1 MKALGGGGGSYSST
15 SKKYEPKAEPKKPKP
30 VQGLSHSQLMA
41 QWEANGRDPK
51 TGKLIKHME
60 TKAVWTKA
68 DIDRARRAKERAEEA
83 QREALKPVLVAAG
96 STADEG
102 GGARRVMA
110 PEAARARMAA
120 LAREI
125 QREIQLE
132 PAAAAE
138 RSCDDSAGASQAA
151 GGAVPGGARGRRA
164 LRAVALCRRAQLDEL
179 QLLEA
184 MCAEEVPVHS
194 ANPHPH
200 PHPNP
205 HPHPSPN
212 PHPHLSPSSPSPSP
226 SPDPDHEP
234 EQVLVHN
241 GAEELAAL
249 RGALERLEELGL
261 MEGGEEGL
269 GEEEEEEA
277 AEEAEEAEGEEG
289 VALLRAVAA
298 GPPLEYS
305 FQATAEQPDQPDA
318 PGAAA
323 ASAGVAAG
331 LVASLLLVVRLPE
344 AYPAQPP
351 EVRVEDVMVVAAQA
365 EVRQHTRPS
374 LSRPISPF
382 SPYLSPHLPTS
393 AHICPHLPMP
403 RCARTSASPPS
414 RGSTSTRWR
423 QACSPTPPPS
433 SSRPGRPWAR
443 PRVGPP
449 RRRGVRRRASSRWA
463 HGWRSTP

>member
-41 QWEANGRDPK
+41 QWEANGRDAK
-51 TGKLIKHME
+51 TGKLIKHVE

-68 DIDRARRAKERAEEA
+68 DIDRARRAKERVEEA
-83 QREALKPVLVAAG
+83 QREALKPVLVEAG

-184 MCAEEVPVHS
+184 MCAEEVPMHR
-194 ANPHPH
+194 ANPNPHPH
-200 PHPNP
+200 PHHSPSS
-205 HPHPSPN
+205 PHPSPS
-212 PHPHLSPSSPSPSP
+212 PHPAP
-226 SPDPDHEP
+226 EP

-269 GEEEEEEA
+269 EEEEEA

-305 FQATAEQPDQPDA
+305 FQATAEPPEQPDA

-331 LVASLLLVVRLPE
+331 LVAALLLVVRLPE
-344 AYPAQPP
+344 AYPARPP

-374 LSRPISPF
+374 PYLPYLPISPHI
-382 SPYLSPHLPTS
+382 SPHLPTS
-393 AHICPHLPMP
+393 PHAQVREDKRLATLARLDVDAMAAGMLAHAAAVQLE
-403 RCARTSASPPS
+403 A
-414 RGSTSTRWR
+414 R
-423 QACSPTPPPS
+423 QALGEAEGGAAPPPWS
-433 SSRPGRPWAR
+433 AAPCLFEMGTWLAEHALSFVTT
-443 PRVGPP
+443 RVE
-449 RRRGVRRRASSRWA
+449 
-463 HGWRSTP
+463 

>member
-51 TGKLIKHME
+51 TGKLIKHVE

-164 LRAVALCRRAQLDEL
+164 LRAVALCRRTQLDEL

-184 MCAEEVPVHS
+184 MCAEEVPEHS
-194 ANPHPH
+194 ANPNPHPH
-200 PHPNP
+200 PHP
-205 HPHPSPN
+205 
-212 PHPHLSPSSPSPSP
+212 
-226 SPDPDHEP
+226 
-234 EQVLVHN
+234 
-241 GAEELAAL
+241 
-249 RGALERLEELGL
+249 
-261 MEGGEEGL
+261 
-269 GEEEEEEA
+269 
-277 AEEAEEAEGEEG
+277 
-289 VALLRAVAA
+289 
-298 GPPLEYS
+298 
-305 FQATAEQPDQPDA
+305 
-318 PGAAA
+318 
-323 ASAGVAAG
+323 
-331 LVASLLLVVRLPE
+331 
-344 AYPAQPP
+344 
-351 EVRVEDVMVVAAQA
+351 RVWVYK
-365 EVRQHTRPS
+365 S
-374 LSRPISPF
+374 
-382 SPYLSPHLPTS
+382 
-393 AHICPHLPMP
+393 
-403 RCARTSASPPS
+403 
-414 RGSTSTRWR
+414 
-423 QACSPTPPPS
+423 
-433 SSRPGRPWAR
+433 AR
-443 PRVGPP
+443 PTTIT
-449 RRRGVRRRASSRWA
+449 SS
-463 HGWRSTP
+463 GEP